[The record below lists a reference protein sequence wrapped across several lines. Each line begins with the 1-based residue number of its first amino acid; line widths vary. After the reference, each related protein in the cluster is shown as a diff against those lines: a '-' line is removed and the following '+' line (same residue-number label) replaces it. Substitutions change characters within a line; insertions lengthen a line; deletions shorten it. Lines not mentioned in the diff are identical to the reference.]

1 MAGPASSISQVPL
14 REVLP
19 RGHSGAENELRRLA
33 SELDRNPVAAGHTV
47 WHWYPD
53 RMEPPQGKPGTYLLL
68 VDMTNTFY
76 DTAEDSLELSLDI
89 AWLAPAE
96 LTVNAAVEVA
106 CGCPENDN
114 MHQVRRGRWHVAD
127 SQELVEAFAAGA
139 AMLTDVLASGP
150 REPHPWRIRAGL
162 PDDPDTSR

>member
-33 SELDRNPVAAGHTV
+33 SELDRNPVAAGHRMAPV
-47 WHWYPD
+47 SRPD
-53 RMEPPQGKPGTYLLL
+53 GAPQGKPGTYLLL
-68 VDMTNTFY
+68 VDMTNTLY